1 MNIDRKAAALGQL
14 MYHKSFI
21 NNINRN
27 IGVNL
32 HIAPEEQGLLEL
44 SQIMLFVE
52 SDFVSFMGDHV
63 EIVIAELD
71 VLSGAAYVQIFDKL
85 VSVQEKQLMF
95 LDHFYKQFSRGVK
108 FQLFEVRVKESRRH
122 LLFPTWDDLS
132 VHNNT
137 TEHVGI
143 FLLGNLLDQPDL
155 VLIQSNGVALIA
167 QYTSVKMLNDNNGHG
182 FDWVEVIVD
191 GDYFTIGAEQGDIGV
206 GSLGHI
212 L

>member
-44 SQIMLFVE
+44 SQIILFVE
-52 SDFVSFMGDHV
+52 SDFVGFMGDHV

-167 QYTSVKMLNDNNGHG
+167 QYTSVEMLNDNNGHG

-191 GDYFTIGAEQGDIGV
+191 GDYFTIGTEQGYIGV
-206 GSLGHI
+206 WSLGHI

>member
-63 EIVIAELD
+63 EVVIAELD

-85 VSVQEKQLMF
+85 VSVQEEQLMF

-122 LLFPTWDDLS
+122 LLFPT
-132 VHNNT
+132 
-137 TEHVGI
+137 
-143 FLLGNLLDQPDL
+143 
-155 VLIQSNGVALIA
+155 
-167 QYTSVKMLNDNNGHG
+167 
-182 FDWVEVIVD
+182 
-191 GDYFTIGAEQGDIGV
+191 
-206 GSLGHI
+206 
-212 L
+212 